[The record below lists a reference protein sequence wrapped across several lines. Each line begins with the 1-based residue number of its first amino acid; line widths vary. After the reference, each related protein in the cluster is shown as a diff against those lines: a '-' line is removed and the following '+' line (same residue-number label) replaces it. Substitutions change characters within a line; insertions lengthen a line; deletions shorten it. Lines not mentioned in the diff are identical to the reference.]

1 MLLSLYVLHCGGNT
15 LITLPLSV
23 GFLTDHAFGELRVSM
38 RRDTVVRSVLSALT
52 TMLDQHA
59 APDNNALV
67 QLNRARRIIDA
78 VIELN
83 GEDVLASL

>member
-1 MLLSLYVLHCGGNT
+1 
-15 LITLPLSV
+15 
-23 GFLTDHAFGELRVSM
+23 
-38 RRDTVVRSVLSALT
+38 
-52 TMLDQHA
+52 MLDQHA